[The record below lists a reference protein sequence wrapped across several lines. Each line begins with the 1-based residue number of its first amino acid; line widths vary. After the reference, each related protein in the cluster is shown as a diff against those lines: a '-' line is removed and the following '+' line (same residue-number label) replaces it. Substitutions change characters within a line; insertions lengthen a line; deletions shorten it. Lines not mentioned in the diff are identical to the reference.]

1 MAFMLRVRLDAASP
15 DVSANA
21 ISALSDMA
29 ALQTEHRGVIT
40 YMFTRPDLATNPNHF
55 EFTEVY
61 ANEGAFWAHSS
72 HPDFM
77 AAYVRMFPP
86 GRDPHVTSVTY
97 GYGPGMEGK
106 VKSVCDI
113 VLQKCRYP
121 TASAG
126 FVLSSKDWPA
136 GATDQGNED
145 GPVALLFRI
154 RAKEEEG
161 GAPRVMQI
169 IDDLSKEA
177 GEGVVTCHGSIPE
190 QETAPLDVELV
201 LVCSTNAHVASFID
215 APKVDQLFR
224 ALVKEVAGVRGEA
237 YGTLLVTLRGS
248 FRDLGLAVDQ
258 KNIDAGYVLHP
269 HADRNG
275 N

>member
-21 ISALSDMA
+21 IAALGEMA
-29 ALQTEHRGVIT
+29 ALQSEHRGVIT
-40 YMFTRPDLATNPNHF
+40 YMFARPDPANQNHF

-77 AAYVRMFPP
+77 AAYVKMFPP

-121 TASAG
+121 ATSAG

-136 GATDQGNED
+136 GATEKGNED

-154 RAKEEEG
+154 RAKEG
-161 GAPRVMQI
+161 GAPRVVQI
-169 IDDLSKEA
+169 IDDLSKET
-177 GEGVVTCHGSIPE
+177 GEGIVTCHGSIPE
-190 QETAPLDVELV
+190 PEATPLDVELV
-201 LVCSTNAHVASFID
+201 MVCSTNAHVASLVGSS
-215 APKVDQLFR
+215 KVEQLFR
-224 ALVKEVAGVRGEA
+224 ALVNEATYVRGEA
-237 YGTLLVTLRGS
+237 YGTLLDTLEGS
-248 FRDLGLAVDQ
+248 FRSLGVVMDRKA
-258 KNIDAGYVLHP
+258 IDAGYVLHP

-275 N
+275 S

>member
-1 MAFMLRVRLDAASP
+1 MAFMLRVRLDAASLE
-15 DVSANA
+15 VSANA
-21 ISALSDMA
+21 IA
-29 ALQTEHRGVIT
+29 ALGEMTALQSEHRGVIT
-40 YMFTRPDLATNPNHF
+40 YMFARPDPTTNPNHF

-77 AAYVRMFPP
+77 AAYVKMFPP

-121 TASAG
+121 TTSAG

-136 GATDQGNED
+136 GTTEKGNED

-154 RAKEEEG
+154 RAKEG
-161 GAPRVMQI
+161 GAPGVMQI
-169 IDDLSKEA
+169 IDDLSKET
-177 GEGVVTCHGSIPE
+177 GEGIVTCHGSIPE
-190 QETAPLDVELV
+190 QEATPLDVELV
-201 LVCSTNAHVASFID
+201 MVCSTNAHVASLVGSS
-215 APKVDQLFR
+215 KVEQLFR
-224 ALVKEVAGVRGEA
+224 ALVNEAKDVRGEA
-237 YGTLLVTLRGS
+237 YGTLLDTLEVS
-248 FRDLGLAVDQ
+248 FRSLGVVMDRKA
-258 KNIDAGYVLHP
+258 IDAGYVLHP

-275 N
+275 S

>member
-1 MAFMLRVRLDAASP
+1 MAFMLRVRLDAASLE
-15 DVSANA
+15 VSANA
-21 ISALSDMA
+21 IA
-29 ALQTEHRGVIT
+29 ALGEMTALQSEHRGVIT
-40 YMFTRPDLATNPNHF
+40 YMFARLDPTTNPNHF

-61 ANEGAFWAHSS
+61 ANEGAFCIDNIYAFGAHSS

-77 AAYVRMFPP
+77 AAYVKMFPP

-121 TASAG
+121 TTSAG

-136 GATDQGNED
+136 GTTEKGNED

-154 RAKEEEG
+154 R
-161 GAPRVMQI
+161 
-169 IDDLSKEA
+169 
-177 GEGVVTCHGSIPE
+177 
-190 QETAPLDVELV
+190 
-201 LVCSTNAHVASFID
+201 
-215 APKVDQLFR
+215 LFR
-224 ALVKEVAGVRGEA
+224 ALVNEAKDVRGEA
-237 YGTLLVTLRGS
+237 YGTLLDTLEVS
-248 FRDLGLAVDQ
+248 FRSLGVVMDRKA
-258 KNIDAGYVLHP
+258 IDAGYVLHP

-275 N
+275 S

>member
-1 MAFMLRVRLDAASP
+1 MAFMLRVRLDAASA
-15 DVSANA
+15 DVSANT
-21 ISALSDMA
+21 ISALSDMT

-40 YMFTRPDLATNPNHF
+40 YMFTRPDPNNNPNHF

-86 GRDPHVTSVTY
+86 GKDPQVTSTTY

-121 TASAG
+121 TTNAG
-126 FVLSSKDWPA
+126 FVLSSKEWSTGTEA
-136 GATDQGNED
+136 GED
-145 GPVALLFRI
+145 GPILLLFRI
-154 RAKEEEG
+154 RSKEGE
-161 GAPRVMQI
+161 ASRVMQI
-169 IDDLSKEA
+169 IDELSKET
-177 GEGVVTCHGSIPE
+177 GEGIVVCQASIPE
-190 QETAPLDVELV
+190 EQSSPLDVELV
-201 LVCSTNAHVASFID
+201 LVCSSNAHVASFVRSPT
-215 APKVDQLFR
+215 AGQLLKTLLSE
-224 ALVKEVAGVRGEA
+224 ATCVKGEA
-237 YGTLLVTLRGS
+237 YGTLLGTVDGS
-248 FRDLGLAVDQ
+248 FRDLGVVLDRKV
-258 KNIDAGYVLHP
+258 IDAGYVLHP